1 MRNVFAYFVR
11 LTFDSRGFPVVSFS
25 NNATVT
31 NSAVTNSTVTFV
43 PFFAA
48 LPNDAVAD
56 DAAPA
61 AEELGRP
68 VRLGVESDR
77 PETDRAIA
85 LKVAHALAALQVPI
99 LRTLEVSVHEGNVT
113 LRGRVRT
120 YYERQLANTHAK
132 RTPGVR
138 SVRGE
143 ISVAG

>member
-11 LTFDSRGFPVVSFS
+11 LTFDSRGFPMVSFS
-25 NNATVT
+25 NNA
-31 NSAVTNSTVTFV
+31 AVTNSTVTFV

-48 LPNDAVAD
+48 LPNNAVANDAVPAD
-56 DAAPA
+56 EP
-61 AEELGRP
+61 GRP
-68 VRLGVESDR
+68 ARLGPESDR

-99 LRTLEVSVHEGNVT
+99 LRTLEVSVDEGHVT

-120 YYERQLANTHAK
+120 YYERQLANAHAK

-138 SVRGE
+138 SVRGD
-143 ISVAG
+143 ILVAG